1 MSQHPSDLVDQDP
14 KVATAMSGAF
24 DNIHPGLTQPEAIRL
39 LLTPIDQLESQSD
52 PYMAAAHL
60 LNFPG
65 PSTEEALLA
74 LVDDQDQSQPRRL
87 ARRKAVE
94 VLGRLHCQ
102 DAIPAIG
109 RCLTS
114 DDPYLVESSAWAL
127 AELDCQVDDLHEI
140 MISLLSRC
148 DQNQRILIQSLAGLH
163 VTSALK
169 VIEPLQDSESPGVRG
184 AAISASIKLGA
195 SCDRLDVLKQHFF
208 LPNQM
213 DRQSGIQ
220 DAMDCGAKELLPSI
234 LQAPVSPVF
243 RMRALRALWPEGD
256 LALGQLSLLSVLDS
270 LLNDFPG
277 DLELVHQYD
286 QPPTNEFLI
295 QEFFGTDFSRCYLAL
310 KTLGDRSAVEIWP
323 LLYQRWIEEAH
334 NDYGAHYFFVRLFGS
349 RYDWPKDAL
358 PVIEQIL
365 DEAIASQRP
374 QFMKSKS
381 AAVLSLY
388 RLGIVFDQCRLA
400 ELLSSSSMPFW
411 ESRYAALMVLS
422 DSMFDSDRGAFLES
436 SGLDPNP
443 FVAARAQAMMRDVI

>member
-1 MSQHPSDLVDQDP
+1 
-14 KVATAMSGAF
+14 MSGAF

-65 PSTEEALLA
+65 AFTEEALLA

-94 VLGRLHCQ
+94 VLGRLKCQ

-109 RCLTS
+109 RCLNS
-114 DDPYLVESSAWAL
+114 DDPYLVENSAWAL
-127 AELDCQVDDLHEI
+127 AQLDCQVDDLHEI
-140 MISLLSRC
+140 MISLLSSC
-148 DQNQRILIQSLAGLH
+148 DQNQRVLIQSLAGLH
-163 VTSALK
+163 VTSALE

-184 AAISASIKLGA
+184 AAISGSIKLGA
-195 SCDRLDVLKQHFF
+195 SCDRVDVLKQHFF

-220 DAMDCGAKELLPSI
+220 DAIDCGAKELLPSI

-411 ESRYAALMVLS
+411 EARYAALMVLS

>member
-1 MSQHPSDLVDQDP
+1 
-14 KVATAMSGAF
+14 MSGAF

-65 PSTEEALLA
+65 PSTQEALLA
-74 LVDDQDQSQPRRL
+74 LVDDQDQSQSRRL

-114 DDPYLVESSAWAL
+114 DDPYLVENSAWAL

-422 DSMFDSDRGAFLES
+422 DSMFDSDRGAFLKS
-436 SGLDPNP
+436 SSLDPNP

>member
-1 MSQHPSDLVDQDP
+1 M
-14 KVATAMSGAF
+14 TAKSGAF
-24 DNIHPGLTQPEAIRL
+24 DNIHPGLTQPEAIRM

-74 LVDDQDQSQPRRL
+74 LIDDQDQSQPRRL

-102 DAIPAIG
+102 DAMPAIG

-114 DDPYLVESSAWAL
+114 DDPYLVENSAWAL
-127 AELDCQVDDLHEI
+127 AQLDCQVDHLHEI

-163 VTSALK
+163 VTSALGM
-169 VIEPLQDSESPGVRG
+169 IEPLQDSESPGVRG
-184 AAISASIKLGA
+184 AAISACIKLGA
-195 SCDRLDVLKQHFF
+195 SGHHLDVLKQHFL

-220 DAMDCGAKELLPSI
+220 DAIDCGAKDLLPSV
-234 LQAPVSPVF
+234 LKAPVSPVF

-256 LALGQLSLLSVLDS
+256 LVLGELSLLSVLDS

-286 QPPTNEFLI
+286 QPPANEFLV

-310 KTLGDRSAVEIWP
+310 QTLCDRSADEIWP
-323 LLYQRWIEEAH
+323 LLHQRWIEEAH

-349 RYDWPKDAL
+349 RCDWPEEAMPILEK
-358 PVIEQIL
+358 IL
-365 DEAIASQRP
+365 DEAIDSQRP

-388 RLGIVFDQCRLA
+388 RLGIVFNQCRLA

-411 ESRYAALMVLS
+411 EARYAALIVLS
-422 DSMFDSDRGAFLES
+422 DSIFDSDRSALLELS
-436 SGLDPNP
+436 SLDPNP
-443 FVAARAQAMMRDVI
+443 FVGARVQAMMRDVI

>member
-1 MSQHPSDLVDQDP
+1 
-14 KVATAMSGAF
+14 MSGAF

-365 DEAIASQRP
+365 DEAILSQRP
-374 QFMKSKS
+374 QFMKSKA
-381 AAVLSLY
+381 AAVLSMY
-388 RLGIVFDQCRLA
+388 RLGIGFEQERLIQ
-400 ELLSSSSMPFW
+400 LLSSDSMPFW
-411 ESRYAALMVLS
+411 EVRYAVLMLLS
-422 DSMFDSDRGAFLES
+422 DSKFDLDRDRCLECS
-436 SGLDPNP
+436 AVDPHP
-443 FVAARAQAMMRDVI
+443 FVAARAKAMTSDSI

>member
-1 MSQHPSDLVDQDP
+1 
-14 KVATAMSGAF
+14 MSGAF
-24 DNIHPGLTQPEAIRL
+24 DNIHPGLTQPDAIRM

-65 PSTEEALLA
+65 QSTEQALLA

-102 DAIPAIG
+102 DAMPAIG

-114 DDPYLVESSAWAL
+114 DDPYLVENSAWAL

-140 MISLLSRC
+140 MISLLCRC

-163 VTSALK
+163 VTSALGM
-169 VIEPLQDSESPGVRG
+169 IEPLQDSESPGVRG

-195 SCDRLDVLKQHFF
+195 SGHHLDVLKQHFL

-220 DAMDCGAKELLPSI
+220 DAIDCGAKDLLPSV
-234 LQAPVSPVF
+234 LKAPVSPVF

-256 LALGQLSLLSVLDS
+256 LVLGELSLLSVLDS

-310 KTLGDRSAVEIWP
+310 KTLSDRSAVEIWP

-334 NDYGAHYFFVRLFGS
+334 NDYGAHYFFVRMFGS

-381 AAVLSLY
+381 AAILSMHQ
-388 RLGIVFDQCRLA
+388 LGIVLDQDRLNR
-400 ELLSSSSMPFW
+400 LLTCDSMPLW
-411 ESRYAALMVLS
+411 EARYAALMVLS
-422 DSMFDSDRGAFLES
+422 DSTFDSDRGAFLES
-436 SGLDPNP
+436 SSLDPNP

>member
-1 MSQHPSDLVDQDP
+1 
-14 KVATAMSGAF
+14 MSGAF

-114 DDPYLVESSAWAL
+114 DDPYLVENSAWAL
-127 AELDCQVDDLHEI
+127 AQLDCQVDALHQQL
-140 MISLLSRC
+140 ISLLSRS
-148 DQNQRILIQSLAGLH
+148 DQNQRVLIQSLAGLN
-163 VTSALK
+163 VTSALG
-169 VIEPLQDSESPGVRG
+169 VIEPLRDSESAGVRG
-184 AAISASIKLGA
+184 AAISACIKLGA
-195 SCDRLDVLKQHFF
+195 PCLHLDVLKEHFL

-220 DAMDCGAKELLPSI
+220 DAIDCCAKELLPSI

-256 LALGQLSLLSVLDS
+256 LGLGELSLLSVLDS

-295 QEFFGTDFSRCYLAL
+295 QELFGTDFSRCYLAL
-310 KTLGDRSAVEIWP
+310 KTLSDRSAVEIWP

-334 NDYGAHYFFVRLFGS
+334 NDYGAHYFFVRLFGN
-349 RYDWPKDAL
+349 RCDWPKDAL
-358 PVIEQIL
+358 SVIEQIL

>member
-1 MSQHPSDLVDQDP
+1 
-14 KVATAMSGAF
+14 MSGAF

-365 DEAIASQRP
+365 D
-374 QFMKSKS
+374 
-381 AAVLSLY
+381 
-388 RLGIVFDQCRLA
+388 
-400 ELLSSSSMPFW
+400 
-411 ESRYAALMVLS
+411 
-422 DSMFDSDRGAFLES
+422 
-436 SGLDPNP
+436 
-443 FVAARAQAMMRDVI
+443 

>member
-114 DDPYLVESSAWAL
+114 DDPYLVENSAWAL

-163 VTSALK
+163 VTSALE

-436 SGLDPNP
+436 SGLDPNA